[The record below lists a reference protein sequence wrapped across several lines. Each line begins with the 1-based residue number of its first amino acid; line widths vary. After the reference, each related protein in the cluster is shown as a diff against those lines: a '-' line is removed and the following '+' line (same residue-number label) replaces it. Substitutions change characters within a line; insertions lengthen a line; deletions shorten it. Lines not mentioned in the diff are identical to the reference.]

1 MPICAIACQDTPALT
16 AQASS
21 TNARRSLAPTKVFAQ
36 ISLLDTD
43 APVQTDGRVTI
54 AARNGPAAYHFRAR
68 TAPYVRMPTGHTR
81 ARVRLDTPVSS
92 APSILTSV
100 LRSRAPTLALA
111 LTSAPTL
118 PASVPRAGPVSS
130 APLLLMSALHNHVPT
145 RPPALTA

>member
-68 TAPYVRMPTGHTR
+68 TAPYVQMPTGHTR

-100 LRSRAPTLALA
+100 SR
-111 LTSAPTL
+111 
-118 PASVPRAGPVSS
+118 GIGG
-130 APLLLMSALHNHVPT
+130 
-145 RPPALTA
+145 